1 MQKNLCPRS
10 NLEEKGKL
18 LSALHNTRKEVQQ
31 QEIAISIP
39 QETEIQD
46 TLEHL
51 QQQQQEHQTGQ
62 PVQATQSPEQHPSPS
77 STPLVTSGIEE
88 NADWPNVLKDPSEG
102 CQGAETGTSATQI
115 PPAPH
120 STPTRPKDQQALAL
134 TPQMRVLTW
143 ILETQ
148 GDLNCGLDP
157 LISDGSKQLVTEPES
172 NHGVERDIL
181 THDDLPLGATA
192 GTYRIKQTDSDMIS
206 ITSHLVST
214 PNLNR
219 QIIPCRPNMIVT
231 QEEAI
236 RLYPT
241 NKGEEGMKSHVP
253 TYKELSQHVKE
264 TLTPIQPLNLKLRR

>member
-51 QQQQQEHQTGQ
+51 QQRQQEHQTGQ

-77 STPLVTSGIEE
+77 STPLVNSGIEE
-88 NADWPNVLKDPSEG
+88 NADWPNILKDPSEG
-102 CQGAETGTSATQI
+102 CQGAEAGTSASQI
-115 PPAPH
+115 PPALH
-120 STPTRPKDQQALAL
+120 STPTWPKDQQALAP
-134 TPQMRVLTW
+134 TPQMRLLTW

-148 GDLNCGLDP
+148 SGLNCGLDP

-172 NHGVERDIL
+172 NQGVERDTF

-192 GTYRIKQTDSDMIS
+192 ATYKIKQT
-206 ITSHLVST
+206 V
-214 PNLNR
+214 
-219 QIIPCRPNMIVT
+219 QIW
-231 QEEAI
+231 
-236 RLYPT
+236 
-241 NKGEEGMKSHVP
+241 
-253 TYKELSQHVKE
+253 SQ
-264 TLTPIQPLNLKLRR
+264 